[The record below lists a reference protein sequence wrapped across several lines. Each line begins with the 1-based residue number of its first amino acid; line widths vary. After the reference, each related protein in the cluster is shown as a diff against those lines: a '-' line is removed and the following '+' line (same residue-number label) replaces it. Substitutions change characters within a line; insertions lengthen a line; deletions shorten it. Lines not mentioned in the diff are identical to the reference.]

1 MHTPTRNERGAVTA
15 MFAVLLVFLML
26 IIAVLGEAGRKLN
39 NLSQAEDLASE
50 AARAAAATLDV
61 NLIADGV
68 ARIDV
73 VGDTNAGRAREQ
85 AELVVSQVSSATIE
99 SFDVVDDDR
108 VVVRVR
114 VSGTSFLPGFSLDAV
129 GGHSAAAFDPFG

>member
-1 MHTPTRNERGAVTA
+1 MRSRTNDRGAVTTL
-15 MFAVLLVFLML
+15 FAVLLVFLML

-73 VGDTNAGRAREQ
+73 VGETNTGRALMQ
-85 AELVVSQVSSATIE
+85 AELVVATVMSASIE
-99 SFDVVDDDR
+99 SFEIVDDDR
-108 VVVRVR
+108 VRVRVR
-114 VSGTSFLPGFSLDAV
+114 VRGTSFLPGFSVDAV
-129 GGHSAAAFDPFG
+129 GGHTAAAFDPFG